1 MLFLTARAPLRSLL
15 LAAAASALLAGCGA
29 ATDWNTLHA
38 DRLPGGRQYVVQGTR
53 DANGFCGYD
62 FSWLPPGMM
71 EEDVARDD
79 VTCRLIAEVAPT
91 VPSRSGAVPARIRGH
106 SHP

>member
-1 MLFLTARAPLRSLL
+1 MHFLTARVLLRSSL
-15 LAAAASALLAGCGA
+15 LAAGLLVAGCGD
-29 ATDWNTLHA
+29 ATNWNSLHA
-38 DRLPGGRQYVVQGTR
+38 DRLPGGRQYIVQGTR

-79 VTCRLIAEVAPT
+79 STCRLIAEVAPT
-91 VPSRSGAVPARIRGH
+91 VPTRTGAIPSHLRIR

>member
-1 MLFLTARAPLRSLL
+1 MRFLTARVPLRSLL
-15 LAAAASALLAGCGA
+15 PAAVGLMLAGCGG
-29 ATDWNTLHA
+29 ATEWNTLHA
-38 DRLPGGRQYVVQGTR
+38 DHLPGGRQYVVQGTR

-79 VTCRLIAEVAPT
+79 ATCRLIAEVAPT
-91 VPSRSGAVPARIRGH
+91 VPSRTAATPRRIRAH